1 MKNTKFSFN
10 RAWLVLTALLM
21 SALVAVSFISCKS
34 DDDDDASIYG
44 TWVNKTATYTETY
57 KITETMFSNGYY
69 EGNNLTV
76 IESSDSAGII
86 YVKYTKAYEST
97 SEDPNDSSWTKSSY
111 EYNGTTYT
119 SWYRYSKTAP
129 DVGKWYAISY
139 KNLTDDTVSISGAYK
154 YGGATSMESLD
165 EAVSEFTIENGYFGT
180 YSDCTRQ

>member
-21 SALVAVSFISCKS
+21 SALVAVSFTSCKS
-34 DDDDDASIYG
+34 DDDDASIYG
-44 TWVNKTATYTETY
+44 TWVNKTDTYTETY

-76 IESSDSAGII
+76 IESSDSSGYI
-86 YVKYTKAYEST
+86 YIKYTKAMNADWSY
-97 SEDPNDSSWTKSSY
+97 SEN
-111 EYNGTTYT
+111 
-119 SWYRYSKTAP
+119 AP

-154 YGGATSMESLD
+154 SGGGATSTETLD

>member
-21 SALVAVSFISCKS
+21 SALVAVSFTSCKS
-34 DDDDDASIYG
+34 DDDDASIYG
-44 TWVNKTATYTETY
+44 TWVNKTDTYTETY

-76 IESSDSAGII
+76 IESSDSSGYI
-86 YVKYTKAYEST
+86 YIKYTKSMNDDWSY
-97 SEDPNDSSWTKSSY
+97 SEN
-111 EYNGTTYT
+111 
-119 SWYRYSKTAP
+119 AP

-154 YGGATSMESLD
+154 SGGATSTETLD

>member
-10 RAWLVLTALLM
+10 RAWLLLTALLM
-21 SALVAVSFISCKS
+21 SALVAVSFTSCKS

-76 IESSDSAGII
+76 IESSDSSGYI
-86 YVKYTKAYEST
+86 YIKYTKSMNADWSY
-97 SEDPNDSSWTKSSY
+97 SE
-111 EYNGTTYT
+111 
-119 SWYRYSKTAP
+119 TAP

-154 YGGATSMESLD
+154 AGGATSTETLD
-165 EAVSEFTIENGYFGT
+165 EAVSEFTIENGYFEL

>member
-21 SALVAVSFISCKS
+21 SALVAVSFTSCKS
-34 DDDDDASIYG
+34 DDDDASIYG
-44 TWVNKTATYTETY
+44 TWVNKTDTYTETY

-76 IESSDSAGII
+76 IESSDSSGYI
-86 YVKYTKAYEST
+86 YIKYTKSMNADWSY
-97 SEDPNDSSWTKSSY
+97 SEN
-111 EYNGTTYT
+111 
-119 SWYRYSKTAP
+119 AP
-129 DVGKWYAISY
+129 DVGKWYVISY

-154 YGGATSMESLD
+154 SGGATSTETLD